1 MQTSRVNNSRILRIK
16 NAKFSEYCFYM
27 NTNIQGDFQICISLP
42 LKVINLFLFDEL
54 LTVKTEP
61 QQTFCRKDKTL
72 ARKFYENITT
82 RWRNYLVRTDPSRN
96 KNSISEQS
104 FLVLPNFA
112 LFLYFIP
119 NMLYKIVDTYS
130 AKKICKWLTLLSCS
144 FYFVGLF
151 MFLFVLH
158 TLSTNK
164 FE

>member
-1 MQTSRVNNSRILRIK
+1 
-16 NAKFSEYCFYM
+16 M

-42 LKVINLFLFDEL
+42 LKVINLFLFDEH

-61 QQTFCRKDKTL
+61 QQTFCGKDKTL

-82 RWRNYLVRTDPSRN
+82 RCRNYLVRTDPSRN
-96 KNSISEQS
+96 KSSISEQS

-112 LFLYFIP
+112 LLLYFIP
-119 NMLYKIVDTYS
+119 NVLHKIVDTYS

-144 FYFVGLF
+144 FYFVGFF